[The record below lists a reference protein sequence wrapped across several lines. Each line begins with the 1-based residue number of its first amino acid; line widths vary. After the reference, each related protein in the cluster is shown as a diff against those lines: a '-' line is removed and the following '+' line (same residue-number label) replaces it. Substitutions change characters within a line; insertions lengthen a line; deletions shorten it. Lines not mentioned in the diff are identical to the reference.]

1 MDPEIVQESMGVG
14 EISGIFNE
22 LLSACTG
29 DVRWETNSS
38 ISSSSQPVDLE
49 QLDPNIDVFDLVAP
63 PPSST
68 REDLK
73 NVALNTAKPAAATVK
88 SQPPKYELSPKNLED
103 VSQDSTKVSKVGTS
117 NYSTQSFSPPTFQD
131 ISKNA
136 VLKNTVKIEILQ
148 NGGEEIIQEAKVEE
162 ICL

>member
-1 MDPEIVQESMGVG
+1 MSNMDPEIVQESMGVG

-49 QLDPNIDVFDLVAP
+49 QLDPNIDVFDLLA

-68 REDLK
+68 RED
-73 NVALNTAKPAAATVK
+73 
-88 SQPPKYELSPKNLED
+88 
-103 VSQDSTKVSKVGTS
+103 
-117 NYSTQSFSPPTFQD
+117 
-131 ISKNA
+131 SKNA
-136 VLKNTVKIEILQ
+136 RKATRSSGKSET
-148 NGGEEIIQEAKVEE
+148 
-162 ICL
+162 CS